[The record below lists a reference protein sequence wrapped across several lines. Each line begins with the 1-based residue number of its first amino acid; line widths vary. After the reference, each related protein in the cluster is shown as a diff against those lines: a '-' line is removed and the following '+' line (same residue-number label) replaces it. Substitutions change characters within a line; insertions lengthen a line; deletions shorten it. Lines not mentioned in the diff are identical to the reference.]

1 MINML
6 SKKFSKPKGVFGMI
20 AGYIMTAE
28 NRKLNQWTIDQLGIT
43 RGDSILEV
51 GFGPG
56 YCMQQVLKR
65 EKDVDLHGIDVSEV
79 MLKLAARRVKSKP
92 VRLIQGSVETFPLTD
107 SFYNKVISVN
117 NYTIW
122 NDQTKGMKQIYRAL
136 KPGGK
141 AAITMQPRE
150 ADASP
155 KKTKSFGKQMIA
167 DFKAAGFEDIELQFK
182 NIKPELSVCVTAKKP
197 AT

>member
-20 AGYIMTAE
+20 AGYIMAAE
-28 NRKLNQWTIDQLGIT
+28 NQTLNQWTIDQLAIT

-56 YCMQQVLKR
+56 YCMQQMMKR
-65 EKDVDLHGIDVSEV
+65 EKDIHLHGIDVSET
-79 MLKLAARRVKSKP
+79 MLKLAARRVKSKG
-92 VRLIQGSVETFPLTD
+92 VRLIQGSVETFPLTA
-107 SFYNKVISVN
+107 SFYDKVISVN

-122 NDQTKGMKQIYRAL
+122 KDQTKGMKQIYQAL

-155 KKTKSFGKQMIA
+155 EKTKLFGKQMIA

>member
-20 AGYIMTAE
+20 AGYIMAAE
-28 NRKLNQWTIDQLGIT
+28 NQTLNQWTIDQLGIT

-56 YCMQQVLKR
+56 YCMQQMLKR
-65 EKDVDLHGIDVSEV
+65 ERSVQLHGVDVSEA
-79 MLKLAARRVKSKP
+79 MMKLAARRLKSKG
-92 VRLIQGSVETFPLTD
+92 VRLMQGSIETFPLTA
-107 SFYNKVISVN
+107 SFYDKVISVN

-122 NDQTKGMKQIYRAL
+122 NDQTKGVKQIYRAL
-136 KPGGK
+136 KPGGR

-155 KKTKSFGKQMIA
+155 ERTKSFAKQMIA

-182 NIKPELSVCVTAKKP
+182 HIKPELSVCATAKKP

>member
-20 AGYIMTAE
+20 AGYIMAAE
-28 NRKLNQWTIDQLGIT
+28 NRTLNQWTIDQLGIT

-92 VRLIQGSVETFPLTD
+92 VRLIQGSVETFPLID

>member
-20 AGYIMTAE
+20 AGYIMAAE
-28 NRKLNQWTIDQLGIT
+28 NRTLNQWTINQLGII

-92 VRLIQGSVETFPLTD
+92 VRLIQGSVETYPLTD

-155 KKTKSFGKQMIA
+155 EKTKSFGKQMIA

-182 NIKPELSVCVTAKKP
+182 NIKPELSVCATAKKP

>member
-20 AGYIMTAE
+20 AGYIMAAE
-28 NRKLNQWTIDQLGIT
+28 NKTLNQWTIDLLGIT
-43 RGDSILEV
+43 RGDNILEV

-56 YCMQQVLKR
+56 YCMEQMLKR
-65 EKDVDLHGIDVSEV
+65 EKDIHLHGIDVSET
-79 MLKLAARRVKSKP
+79 MLKLAARRVKSKE
-92 VRLIQGSVETFPLTD
+92 VRLIQGSVETFPLIA
-107 SFYNKVISVN
+107 SFYDKVISVN

-122 NDQTKGMKQIYRAL
+122 NDKEKGMKQIYQAL

-155 KKTKSFGKQMIA
+155 EKTKSFRKQMIA

-182 NIKPELSVCVTAKKP
+182 NIKPELSVCATAKKP
-197 AT
+197 AI

>member
-6 SKKFSKPKGVFGMI
+6 SKKFSRPKGVFGMI
-20 AGYIMTAE
+20 AGYIMAAE
-28 NRKLNQWTIDQLGIT
+28 NRTLNQWTIDQLGIT

-79 MLKLAARRVKSKP
+79 MLKLAACTVKSKP

-155 KKTKSFGKQMIA
+155 EKTKSFGKQMIA

>member
-20 AGYIMTAE
+20 AGYIMAAE
-28 NRKLNQWTIDQLGIT
+28 NRTLNQWTIDQLGIT

-155 KKTKSFGKQMIA
+155 EKTKLFGKQMIA

>member
-1 MINML
+1 MMNML
-6 SKKFSKPKGVFGMI
+6 SKTFSKPKGIFGMI
-20 AGYIMTAE
+20 AGYIMAAE
-28 NRKLNQWTIDQLGIT
+28 NQTLNQWTIDQLGVT

-56 YCMQQVLKR
+56 YCMQQMLKR
-65 EKDVDLHGIDVSEV
+65 EKDIRLDGIDVSET
-79 MLKLAARRVKSKP
+79 MMKLAARSVKSKG
-92 VRLIQGSVETFPLTD
+92 VRLMQGNIETFPFPD
-107 SFYNKVISVN
+107 SFYDKVISVN

-122 NDQTKGMKQIYRAL
+122 NDQTKGVKQIYRAL

-155 KKTKSFGKQMIA
+155 EKTKSFGKQMIA
-167 DFKAAGFEDIELQFK
+167 DFKAAGFEDIDIQFK
-182 NIKPELSVCVTAKKP
+182 NIKPELSVCATAKKP

>member
-6 SKKFSKPKGVFGMI
+6 SKKFSRPKGVIGMI
-20 AGYIMTAE
+20 AGYIMAAE
-28 NRKLNQWTIDQLGIT
+28 NQTLNQWTIDQLGIT
-43 RGDSILEV
+43 HGDSILEV

-56 YCMQQVLKR
+56 YCMQQMLNR
-65 EKDVDLHGIDVSEV
+65 EKDIRLDGIDVSEA
-79 MLKLAARRVKSKP
+79 MLKLAARRVKTRE
-92 VRLIQGSVETFPLTD
+92 VRLIQGSVETFPLNA
-107 SFYNKVISVN
+107 SFYDKVISVN

-122 NDQTKGMKQIYRAL
+122 NDQTKGMKQIFRAL

-155 KKTKSFGKQMIA
+155 EKTKSFGKQMIA
-167 DFKAAGFEDIELQFK
+167 DFKAAGFQDIELQFK
-182 NIKPELSVCVTAKKP
+182 NMKPELSVCATAKKP

>member
-6 SKKFSKPKGVFGMI
+6 SKKFSRPKGVIGMI
-20 AGYIMTAE
+20 AGYIMAAE
-28 NRKLNQWTIDQLGIT
+28 NQTLNQWTIDQLGIT
-43 RGDSILEV
+43 HGDSILEI

-56 YCMQQVLKR
+56 YCMQQMLKR
-65 EKDVDLHGIDVSEV
+65 EKSIHLYGIDVSKA
-79 MLKLAARRVKSKP
+79 MLKLAARRIKSKG
-92 VRLIQGSVETFPLTD
+92 VCLIQGSIETFPLSD
-107 SFYNKVISVN
+107 SFYDKVISVN

-122 NDQTKGMKQIYRAL
+122 NDQTKGVKQIYQAL

-155 KKTKSFGKQMIA
+155 EKTKSFGQQMIA
-167 DFKAAGFEDIELQFK
+167 DFQAAGFEDIELQFK
-182 NIKPELSVCVTAKKP
+182 HIKPQLSVCATAKKP

>member
-6 SKKFSKPKGVFGMI
+6 SEKFSKPKGVFGMI
-20 AGYIMTAE
+20 AGYIMAAE
-28 NRKLNQWTIDQLGIT
+28 NKTLNQWTIDLLGIT
-43 RGDSILEV
+43 RGDNILEV

-56 YCMQQVLKR
+56 YCMEQMLKR
-65 EKDVDLHGIDVSEV
+65 EKDIHLHGIDVSET
-79 MLKLAARRVKSKP
+79 MLKLAARRVKLKE
-92 VRLIQGSVETFPLTD
+92 VRLIQGSVETFPLTT
-107 SFYNKVISVN
+107 SFYDKVISVN

-122 NDQTKGMKQIYRAL
+122 NDQEKGIKQIYQAL

-182 NIKPELSVCVTAKKP
+182 NIKPELSVCATAKKP
-197 AT
+197 AI

>member
-1 MINML
+1 MNML
-6 SKKFSKPKGVFGMI
+6 SKTFSKPKGIFGMI
-20 AGYIMTAE
+20 AGYIMAAE
-28 NRKLNQWTIDQLGIT
+28 NQTLNQWTIDQLGVT

-56 YCMQQVLKR
+56 YCMQQMLKR
-65 EKDVDLHGIDVSEV
+65 EKDIRLDGIDVSET
-79 MLKLAARRVKSKP
+79 MMKLAARSVKSKG
-92 VRLIQGSVETFPLTD
+92 VRLMQGNIETFPLTD
-107 SFYNKVISVN
+107 SFYDKVISVN

-122 NDQTKGMKQIYRAL
+122 NDQTKGVKQIYRAL

-155 KKTKSFGKQMIA
+155 EKTKSFGKQMIA
-167 DFKAAGFEDIELQFK
+167 DFKAAGFEDIDIQFK
-182 NIKPELSVCVTAKKP
+182 NIKPELSVCATAKKP

>member
-122 NDQTKGMKQIYRAL
+122 NDQTKGVKQIYRAL

-155 KKTKSFGKQMIA
+155 EKTKSFGKQMIA

-182 NIKPELSVCVTAKKP
+182 NIKPELSVCATAKKP

>member
-20 AGYIMTAE
+20 AGYIMAAE
-28 NRKLNQWTIDQLGIT
+28 NKTLNQWTIDLLGIT
-43 RGDSILEV
+43 RGDNILEV

-56 YCMQQVLKR
+56 YCMEQMLKR
-65 EKDVDLHGIDVSEV
+65 EKDIHLHGIDVSET
-79 MLKLAARRVKSKP
+79 MLKLAARRVKSKE
-92 VRLIQGSVETFPLTD
+92 VRLIQGSVETFPLIA
-107 SFYNKVISVN
+107 SFYDKVISVN

-122 NDQTKGMKQIYRAL
+122 NDQEKGMKQIYQAL

-155 KKTKSFGKQMIA
+155 EKTKSFGKQMIA

-182 NIKPELSVCVTAKKP
+182 NIKPELSVCATAKKP
-197 AT
+197 AI

>member
-20 AGYIMTAE
+20 AGYIMAAE
-28 NRKLNQWTIDQLGIT
+28 NKTLNQWTIDLLGIT
-43 RGDSILEV
+43 RGDNILEV

-56 YCMQQVLKR
+56 YCMEQMLKR
-65 EKDVDLHGIDVSEV
+65 EKDIHLHGIDVSET
-79 MLKLAARRVKSKP
+79 MLKLAARRVKSKE
-92 VRLIQGSVETFPLTD
+92 VRLIQGSVETFPLIA
-107 SFYNKVISVN
+107 SFYDKVISVN

-122 NDQTKGMKQIYRAL
+122 NDKEKGMKQIYQAL

-155 KKTKSFGKQMIA
+155 EKTKSFGKQMIA

-182 NIKPELSVCVTAKKP
+182 NIKPELSVCATAKKP
-197 AT
+197 AI

>member
-20 AGYIMTAE
+20 AGYIMAAE
-28 NRKLNQWTIDQLGIT
+28 NRTLNQWTIDQLGIT

-92 VRLIQGSVETFPLTD
+92 VRLIQGSVETFPFTD

-122 NDQTKGMKQIYRAL
+122 NDQTKGVKQIYRAL

-155 KKTKSFGKQMIA
+155 EKTKSFGKQMIA

-182 NIKPELSVCVTAKKP
+182 NIKPELSVCATAKKP

>member
-20 AGYIMTAE
+20 AGYIMAAE
-28 NRKLNQWTIDQLGIT
+28 NRTLNQWTIDQLGIT

-65 EKDVDLHGIDVSEV
+65 EKDVDLHGIDESEV

>member
-20 AGYIMTAE
+20 AGYIMAAE
-28 NRKLNQWTIDQLGIT
+28 NRTLNQWTIDQLGIT

-56 YCMQQVLKR
+56 YCMQQVMKR

-182 NIKPELSVCVTAKKP
+182 NIKPKLSVCVTAKKP

>member
-1 MINML
+1 MNML
-6 SKKFSKPKGVFGMI
+6 SKTFSKPKGIFGMI
-20 AGYIMTAE
+20 AGYIMAAE
-28 NRKLNQWTIDQLGIT
+28 NQTLNQWTIDQLGVT

-56 YCMQQVLKR
+56 YCMQQMLKR
-65 EKDVDLHGIDVSEV
+65 ENDIRLDGIDVSET
-79 MLKLAARRVKSKP
+79 MMKLAARSVKSKG
-92 VRLIQGSVETFPLTD
+92 VRLMQGNIETFPLSD
-107 SFYNKVISVN
+107 SFYDKVISVN

-122 NDQTKGMKQIYRAL
+122 NDQTKGVKQIYRAL

-155 KKTKSFGKQMIA
+155 EKTKSFGKQMIA
-167 DFKAAGFEDIELQFK
+167 DFKAAGFEDIDIQFK
-182 NIKPELSVCVTAKKP
+182 NIKPELSVCATAKKP

>member
-6 SKKFSKPKGVFGMI
+6 SKKFSRPKGVFGML
-20 AGYIMTAE
+20 AGYIMAAE
-28 NRKLNQWTIDQLGIT
+28 NQTLNQWTIDQLGVR
-43 RGDSILEV
+43 RGDSILEI

-56 YCMQQVLKR
+56 YCMQQMLKR
-65 EKDVDLHGIDVSEV
+65 EKAVELHGIDISEA
-79 MLKLAARRVKSKP
+79 MLKLAARRVKSKG
-92 VRLIQGSVETFPLTD
+92 VRLIQGNIETFPLAA
-107 SFYNKVISVN
+107 SFYDKVISVN

-122 NDQTKGMKQIYRAL
+122 NDQTKGVRQIYRAL

-155 KKTKSFGKQMIA
+155 EKTKSFGQQMIA
-167 DFKAAGFEDIELQFK
+167 DFKAAGFEDIELHFK
-182 NIKPELSVCVTAKKP
+182 NIKPELSVCATAKKP
-197 AT
+197 VT

>member
-20 AGYIMTAE
+20 AGYIMAAE
-28 NRKLNQWTIDQLGIT
+28 NGTLNQWTIDQLGIT

>member
-1 MINML
+1 MMNML
-6 SKKFSKPKGVFGMI
+6 SKTFSKPKGIFGMI
-20 AGYIMTAE
+20 AGYIMAAE
-28 NRKLNQWTIDQLGIT
+28 NQTLNQWTINQLEIT

-56 YCMQQVLKR
+56 YCMQQMLKR
-65 EKDVDLHGIDVSEV
+65 EKDIRLDGIDVSET
-79 MLKLAARRVKSKP
+79 MMKLAARSVKSKG
-92 VRLIQGSVETFPLTD
+92 VRLMQGNIETFPLTD
-107 SFYNKVISVN
+107 SFYDKVISVN

-122 NDQTKGMKQIYRAL
+122 NDQTKGVKQIYRAL

-167 DFKAAGFEDIELQFK
+167 DFKAAGFEDIDIQFK
-182 NIKPELSVCVTAKKP
+182 NIKPELSVCATAKKP

>member
-20 AGYIMTAE
+20 AGYIMAAE
-28 NRKLNQWTIDQLGIT
+28 NKTLNQWTIDLLGIT
-43 RGDSILEV
+43 RGDNILEV

-56 YCMQQVLKR
+56 YCMEQMLKR
-65 EKDVDLHGIDVSEV
+65 EKDIHLHGIDVSET
-79 MLKLAARRVKSKP
+79 MLKLAARRVKSKE
-92 VRLIQGSVETFPLTD
+92 VRLIQGSVETFPLIA
-107 SFYNKVISVN
+107 SFYDKVISVN

-122 NDQTKGMKQIYRAL
+122 NDQEKGMKQIYQAL

-141 AAITMQPRE
+141 ATITMQPRE

-155 KKTKSFGKQMIA
+155 EKTKSFGKQMIA

-182 NIKPELSVCVTAKKP
+182 NIKPELSVCATAKKP
-197 AT
+197 AI

>member
-20 AGYIMTAE
+20 AGYIMAAE
-28 NRKLNQWTIDQLGIT
+28 NRTLNQWTIDQLGIT

-167 DFKAAGFEDIELQFK
+167 DFKAAGFEVIELQFK

>member
-1 MINML
+1 MINTL

-20 AGYIMTAE
+20 AGYIMAAE
-28 NRKLNQWTIDQLGIT
+28 NKTLNQWTIDQLGIT

-56 YCMQQVLKR
+56 YCMQQMLKR
-65 EKDVDLHGIDVSEV
+65 ERDIHLHGIDVSEA
-79 MLKLAARRVKSKP
+79 MLKLAARRVKSKE
-92 VRLIQGSVETFPLTD
+92 VRLIQGSVETFPLTA
-107 SFYNKVISVN
+107 SFYDKVISVN

-122 NDQTKGMKQIYRAL
+122 NDQEKGMKQIYQVL

-155 KKTKSFGKQMIA
+155 EKTKSFGKQMIA

-182 NIKPELSVCVTAKKP
+182 NIKPELSVCATAKKP

>member
-20 AGYIMTAE
+20 AGYIMAAE
-28 NRKLNQWTIDQLGIT
+28 NRTLNQWTIDQLGIT

>member
-6 SKKFSKPKGVFGMI
+6 SKKFSRPKGMFGI
-20 AGYIMTAE
+20 LAGYIMAAE
-28 NRKLNQWTIDQLGIT
+28 NKTLNQWTIDQLGLT
-43 RGDSILEV
+43 RGDRILEV

-56 YCMQQVLKR
+56 YCMKQMLKR
-65 EKDVDLHGIDVSEV
+65 EKSVHIHGLDVSEA
-79 MLKLAARRVKSKP
+79 MLKLAAHRLKTDR
-92 VRLIQGSVETFPLTD
+92 VRLIQGSIETFPLPATYYD
-107 SFYNKVISVN
+107 KVISVN

-122 NDQTKGMKQIYRAL
+122 NNQQEGIKQIYQAL

-155 KKTKSFGKQMIA
+155 EKTESFGKQMLT
-167 DFKAAGFEDIELQFK
+167 DLKTAGFKDIDIQYK
-182 NIKPELSVCVTAKKP
+182 DIKPELSVCATAKKP
-197 AT
+197 VT

>member
-20 AGYIMTAE
+20 AGYIMAAE
-28 NRKLNQWTIDQLGIT
+28 NRTLNQWTIDQLGIT

-79 MLKLAARRVKSKP
+79 MLKLAARRVKSNP
-92 VRLIQGSVETFPLTD
+92 VRLIQGSVETFPLID

>member
-20 AGYIMTAE
+20 AGYIMAAE
-28 NRKLNQWTIDQLGIT
+28 NRTLNQWTIDQLGIT

-122 NDQTKGMKQIYRAL
+122 NDQTKGVKQIYRAL

-155 KKTKSFGKQMIA
+155 EKTKSFGKQMIA

-182 NIKPELSVCVTAKKP
+182 NIKPELSVCATAKKP

>member
-20 AGYIMTAE
+20 AGYIMAAE
-28 NRKLNQWTIDQLGIT
+28 NRTLNQWTIDQLGIT

-56 YCMQQVLKR
+56 YCMQQVMKR

>member
-1 MINML
+1 MMNML
-6 SKKFSKPKGVFGMI
+6 SKTFSKPKGIFGMI
-20 AGYIMTAE
+20 AGYIMAAE
-28 NRKLNQWTIDQLGIT
+28 NQTLNQWTIDQLGVT

-56 YCMQQVLKR
+56 YCMQQMLKR
-65 EKDVDLHGIDVSEV
+65 EKDIRLDGIDVSET
-79 MLKLAARRVKSKP
+79 MMKLAARSVKSKG
-92 VRLIQGSVETFPLTD
+92 VRLMQGNIETFPLTD
-107 SFYNKVISVN
+107 SFYDKVISVN

-122 NDQTKGMKQIYRAL
+122 NDQTKGVKQIYRAL

-155 KKTKSFGKQMIA
+155 ETTKSFGKQMIA
-167 DFKAAGFEDIELQFK
+167 DFKAAGFEDIDIQFK
-182 NIKPELSVCVTAKKP
+182 NIKPELSVCATAKKP